1 MRQGDHIA
9 QVAPDT
15 PFIDVVREMTSKRLG
30 ATAITDEHHKVLGI
44 FTDGDLRRLLE
55 KGQDL
60 RPLTARD
67 VMFTQ
72 PKMIQD
78 DALAAEAASI
88 MEQHRV
94 TTILVVD
101 RAQRLVGTLNFS
113 DLMASKVI

>member
-1 MRQGDHIA
+1 M
-9 QVAPDT
+9 
-15 PFIDVVREMTSKRLG
+15 
-30 ATAITDEHHKVLGI
+30 LGI

-60 RPLTARD
+60 RPLTAQE
-67 VMFTQ
+67 VMHPH
-72 PKMIQD
+72 PKTVRD

-101 RAQRLVGTLNFS
+101 AQGLLVGALNFS
-113 DLMASKVI
+113 DLMAAKVI